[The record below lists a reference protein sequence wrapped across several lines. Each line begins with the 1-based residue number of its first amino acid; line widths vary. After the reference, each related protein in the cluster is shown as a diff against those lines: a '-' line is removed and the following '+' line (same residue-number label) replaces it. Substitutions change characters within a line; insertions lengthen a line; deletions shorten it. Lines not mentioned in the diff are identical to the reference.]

1 MQDIQVIDNGVEFTV
16 TVDDATFQ
24 ELVKNQ
30 GIVDGTITIE
40 GPVEDFLD
48 RVLKE
53 ENKDKLEPKEDRVE
67 ELSYH

>member
-53 ENKDKLEPKEDRVE
+53 ETKLEPKEDRVE
-67 ELSYH
+67 E

>member
-40 GPVEDFLD
+40 GSVEDFLD

-53 ENKDKLEPKEDRVE
+53 ENKAKLEPKEDRVE
-67 ELSYH
+67 E

>member
-40 GPVEDFLD
+40 GPVEDFRD
-48 RVLKE
+48 RVLQE
-53 ENKDKLEPKEDRVE
+53 EETKDKQEPKEDRVE
-67 ELSYH
+67 E

>member
-40 GPVEDFLD
+40 GSVEDFLD

-53 ENKDKLEPKEDRVE
+53 ENKANIEPKEDRVE
-67 ELSYH
+67 E

>member
-40 GPVEDFLD
+40 GSVEDFLD
-48 RVLKE
+48 RVLQE
-53 ENKDKLEPKEDRVE
+53 ENKANIEVKEDRVE
-67 ELSYH
+67 E

>member
-40 GPVEDFLD
+40 GSVEDFLD
-48 RVLKE
+48 RVLQE
-53 ENKDKLEPKEDRVE
+53 ETKAKPEPKEDRVE
-67 ELSYH
+67 E

>member
-48 RVLKE
+48 RVLQE
-53 ENKDKLEPKEDRVE
+53 ETKAKIEIKEDRVE
-67 ELSYH
+67 E

>member
-40 GPVEDFLD
+40 GSVEDFLD
-48 RVLKE
+48 RVLQE
-53 ENKDKLEPKEDRVE
+53 ETKAKLEPKEDRVE
-67 ELSYH
+67 E

>member
-40 GPVEDFLD
+40 GSVEDFLD
-48 RVLKE
+48 RVLQE
-53 ENKDKLEPKEDRVE
+53 ENKANIEVKEDRAE
-67 ELSYH
+67 E

>member
-1 MQDIQVIDNGVEFTV
+1 MQDIKVIDNGVEFTV

-40 GPVEDFLD
+40 GSVEDFLD
-48 RVLKE
+48 RVLQE
-53 ENKDKLEPKEDRVE
+53 ENKVNIEVKEDRVE
-67 ELSYH
+67 E

>member
-40 GPVEDFLD
+40 GSVEDFLD
-48 RVLKE
+48 RVLQE
-53 ENKDKLEPKEDRVE
+53 ETKANIEQKEDRVE
-67 ELSYH
+67 E

>member
-48 RVLKE
+48 RVLQE
-53 ENKDKLEPKEDRVE
+53 ETKANIEVKEDRVE
-67 ELSYH
+67 E

>member
-53 ENKDKLEPKEDRVE
+53 ENKDNIEPKEDRVE
-67 ELSYH
+67 E

>member
-1 MQDIQVIDNGVEFTV
+1 MQDIQVIDNGIEFTV

-40 GPVEDFLD
+40 GSVEDFLD
-48 RVLKE
+48 RVLQE

-67 ELSYH
+67 E

>member
-30 GIVDGTITIE
+30 GIVYSTITIE

-48 RVLKE
+48 RVLQEEEAKE
-53 ENKDKLEPKEDRVE
+53 EVKEDRVE
-67 ELSYH
+67 E

>member
-48 RVLKE
+48 RVLQE
-53 ENKDKLEPKEDRVE
+53 ETKAKLEPKEDRVE
-67 ELSYH
+67 E

>member
-40 GPVEDFLD
+40 GSVEDFLD
-48 RVLKE
+48 RVLQK
-53 ENKDKLEPKEDRVE
+53 ENKANIEVKEDRVE
-67 ELSYH
+67 E

>member
-40 GPVEDFLD
+40 GSVEDFLD

-53 ENKDKLEPKEDRVE
+53 EETKANIEVKEDRVE
-67 ELSYH
+67 E

>member
-40 GPVEDFLD
+40 GSVEDFLD
-48 RVLKE
+48 RVLQE
-53 ENKDKLEPKEDRVE
+53 ENKAKLEVKEDRVE
-67 ELSYH
+67 E

>member
-40 GPVEDFLD
+40 GSVEDFLD
-48 RVLKE
+48 RVLQE
-53 ENKDKLEPKEDRVE
+53 ETKQEVKEDRVE
-67 ELSYH
+67 E

>member
-40 GPVEDFLD
+40 GSVEDFLD
-48 RVLKE
+48 RVLQE
-53 ENKDKLEPKEDRVE
+53 ETKANIEVKEDRVE
-67 ELSYH
+67 E

>member
-48 RVLKE
+48 RVLQE
-53 ENKDKLEPKEDRVE
+53 ENKDKQEVKEDRVE
-67 ELSYH
+67 E

>member
-40 GPVEDFLD
+40 GSVEDFLD
-48 RVLKE
+48 RVLQE
-53 ENKDKLEPKEDRVE
+53 ENKQEVKEDRVE
-67 ELSYH
+67 E

>member
-40 GPVEDFLD
+40 GSVEDFLD

-53 ENKDKLEPKEDRVE
+53 EETKKEEVKVDRVE
-67 ELSYH
+67 E

>member
-24 ELVKNQ
+24 ELVKNK

-40 GPVEDFLD
+40 GSVEDFLD
-48 RVLKE
+48 RVLQE
-53 ENKDKLEPKEDRVE
+53 ETKAKIEIKEDRVE
-67 ELSYH
+67 E

>member
-48 RVLKE
+48 RVLQEETKE
-53 ENKDKLEPKEDRVE
+53 ETKEDRVE
-67 ELSYH
+67 E

>member
-40 GPVEDFLD
+40 GSVEDFLD
-48 RVLKE
+48 RVLQEEIKE
-53 ENKDKLEPKEDRVE
+53 EVKEDRVE
-67 ELSYH
+67 E

>member
-40 GPVEDFLD
+40 GSVEDFLD
-48 RVLKE
+48 RVLQEETKE
-53 ENKDKLEPKEDRVE
+53 EVKEDRVE
-67 ELSYH
+67 E

>member
-53 ENKDKLEPKEDRVE
+53 ENNDKQEPKEDRVE
-67 ELSYH
+67 E

>member
-40 GPVEDFLD
+40 GSVEDFLD
-48 RVLKE
+48 RVLQE
-53 ENKDKLEPKEDRVE
+53 ENKDKIEPKEDRVE
-67 ELSYH
+67 E

>member
-40 GPVEDFLD
+40 GSVEDFLD
-48 RVLKE
+48 RVLQE
-53 ENKDKLEPKEDRVE
+53 ENKAKIEIKEDRVE
-67 ELSYH
+67 E

>member
-40 GPVEDFLD
+40 GSVEDFLD
-48 RVLKE
+48 RVLQE
-53 ENKDKLEPKEDRVE
+53 ENKDKEVKEDRVE
-67 ELSYH
+67 E

>member
-53 ENKDKLEPKEDRVE
+53 ETKDTVEPKEDRVE
-67 ELSYH
+67 E

>member
-30 GIVDGTITIE
+30 GIVDGTVTIE
-40 GPVEDFLD
+40 GSVEDFLD
-48 RVLKE
+48 RVLQE
-53 ENKDKLEPKEDRVE
+53 ENKVNIEVKEDRVE
-67 ELSYH
+67 E

>member
-40 GPVEDFLD
+40 GSVEDFLD

-53 ENKDKLEPKEDRVE
+53 ETKASIEVKEDRVE
-67 ELSYH
+67 E

>member
-16 TVDDATFQ
+16 TVDDATFR

-53 ENKDKLEPKEDRVE
+53 ENKAKLEPKEDRVE
-67 ELSYH
+67 E